1 MDKTTERQ
9 YSLAS
14 SHNAKSRRLTLHT
27 ARMVTRHQ
35 NRRYF
40 GPPNHVGHHR
50 DTTLLRQWLPRPRMA
65 FIGNQTARYSL
76 HQPVRCLLL
85 SLHVDRHKLCK
96 IHHIT
101 PDIQREANSYP
112 IARRLHRIR
121 LRRSLETACKRLLCM
136 SRIIFSSWGPELRGT
151 KSLILSPDQQ
161 SEHTISGPR

>member
-76 HQPVRCLLL
+76 HQPVPSLLL
-85 SLHVDRHKLCK
+85 FLHVDWQTSAKFTILL
-96 IHHIT
+96 
-101 PDIQREANSYP
+101 PNY
-112 IARRLHRIR
+112 
-121 LRRSLETACKRLLCM
+121 SLKQTL
-136 SRIIFSSWGPELRGT
+136 T
-151 KSLILSPDQQ
+151 LSPGGFNIPAF
-161 SEHTISGPR
+161 TIPSNRGPDHPFLMPPHK

>member
-76 HQPVRCLLL
+76 HQPVRILLL
-85 SLHVDRHKLCK
+85 SLHVDWHSVRKVHYTASELQ
-96 IHHIT
+96 
-101 PDIQREANSYP
+101 PEAN
-112 IARRLHRIR
+112 L
-121 LRRSLETACKRLLCM
+121 T
-136 SRIIFSSWGPELRGT
+136 
-151 KSLILSPDQQ
+151 LSPGGFNVA
-161 SEHTISGPR
+161 HFVIP